1 MQIKIALD
9 GKCEWVGCY
18 VANVAYCM
26 IWKDADLLFCCEF
39 IKSNENREQSNH
51 SFVYKL
57 FLSLAIEP
65 VSHFD
70 FVEQTF
76 ILCILGPAK
85 LLRSHHLNVLDLRAG
100 FKCKRCV
107 ARIGRW
113 FICYGKVKLF
123 FFLLLFTVLLQKLC
137 KRVKIVRAREREL
150 SYRFMNSACIKMEI

>member
-1 MQIKIALD
+1 MVNANELDVMWLMLAIAWYEKMPIYYFVVSLLNQMKIA
-9 GKCEWVGCY
+9 
-18 VANVAYCM
+18 
-26 IWKDADLLFCCEF
+26 
-39 IKSNENREQSNH
+39 SNQIIV
-51 SFVYKL
+51 FVYKL

-113 FICYGKVKLF
+113 FIYYGKVKLF